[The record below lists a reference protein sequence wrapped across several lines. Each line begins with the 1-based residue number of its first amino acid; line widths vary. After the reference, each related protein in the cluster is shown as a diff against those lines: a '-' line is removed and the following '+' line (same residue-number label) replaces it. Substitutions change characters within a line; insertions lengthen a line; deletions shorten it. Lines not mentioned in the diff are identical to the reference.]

1 MKKIFKN
8 LEEALRI
15 LENYTVDEKEIIIKK
30 ISLKEIKNSKFRKLI
45 FLIDQLEKELYL
57 PKTRIT
63 IETLEN
69 FKFIEYDEKYNK
81 RNINK
86 LKRIYFPEV
95 INHSRDSFNFLLS
108 LTKEIVKDS
117 ETLILDLKKT
127 IFFSSDQCSILGA
140 IILPTLDKKKYFVGI
155 ENYSGR
161 IKRIFKNNHF
171 SETFGIKKTLQK
183 KDDTIIYKEINS
195 NNIGAFENYIKDY
208 VIKKIQEGM
217 RESVNETFL
226 NELKKV
232 FRELFINVQEHTSSR
247 QVYLCGQFLKSK
259 STLFFSFVNL
269 GETIIE
275 KINESKPEIV
285 REARVRGKQKK
296 LIEWA
301 LGKGN
306 TTKQKSETGGL
317 GLAKLSQFIEK
328 ATGSFTIVSDKE
340 LYKKTY
346 ENNKNENKTSFL
358 KNPLKGTAV
367 ILKIN
372 LKSET
377 FKDNFINNENKVI
390 EEYKDDLF

>member
-8 LEEALRI
+8 LEEALKM
-15 LENYTVDEKEIIIKK
+15 LENYTVEEKEIIIKK
-30 ISLKEIKNSKFRKLI
+30 ISLKEIKDSKFRKLI
-45 FLIDQLEKELYL
+45 FLIDYLEKELYL
-57 PKTRIT
+57 PKKRIM
-63 IETLEN
+63 IETLKD
-69 FKFIEYDEKYNK
+69 FKFVEYNEQYNK
-81 RNINK
+81 RNVNK
-86 LKRIYFPEV
+86 LKRIYFPEC
-95 INHSRDSFNFLLS
+95 INHSRDSFNFLLG

-127 IFFSSDQCSILGA
+127 TFFSSDQCSILGA
-140 IILPTLDKKKYFVGI
+140 IILPTLDRKKYFVGI

-171 SETFGIKKTLQK
+171 SETFGIEKTLQK
-183 KDDTIIYKEINS
+183 KDDTIIYKEIS
-195 NNIGAFENYIKDY
+195 SDDIAEFEDYIKDC
-208 VIKKIQEGM
+208 VIKKIQESMG
-217 RESVNETFL
+217 ELVNETFL
-226 NELKKV
+226 NELRKV
-232 FRELFINVQEHTSSR
+232 FRELFINVQEHTTSK
-247 QVYLCGQFLKSK
+247 QVYLSGQFLKSK
-259 STLFFSFVNL
+259 NTLFFSFVNL

-275 KINESKPEIV
+275 KINENKPEIAKES
-285 REARVRGKQKK
+285 RIRGKQKK

-346 ENNKNENKTSFL
+346 EDNKNENRTSFL

-372 LKSET
+372 
-377 FKDNFINNENKVI
+377 FINANYYKNFTENEI
-390 EEYKDDLF
+390 FEEYTDELF